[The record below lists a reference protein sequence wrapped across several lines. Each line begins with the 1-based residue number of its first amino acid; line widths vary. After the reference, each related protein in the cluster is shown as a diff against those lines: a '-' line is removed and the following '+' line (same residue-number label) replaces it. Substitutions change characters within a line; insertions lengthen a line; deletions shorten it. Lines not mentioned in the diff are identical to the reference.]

1 MAILIAHIYCIRLFV
16 VPPNPE
22 RRKPCSRRKIS
33 AGEGPGSLEET
44 LESAA
49 ANEAEEILLD
59 ENEESKKSE
68 FYQVRGFK
76 VSPNHKLLAYA
87 EDTVGG
93 EKYTL
98 HIKVG

>member
-1 MAILIAHIYCIRLFV
+1 M
-16 VPPNPE
+16 
-22 RRKPCSRRKIS
+22 
-33 AGEGPGSLEET
+33 AGEGAGSLEET

-49 ANEAEEILLD
+49 ANEAEEVLLD

-98 HIKVG
+98 HIKVGTI